1 MNFCTACG
9 GHQAGIVHL
18 AGGQTPY
25 FRIGLLRNLFL
36 VRTHRLINR

>member
-1 MNFCTACG
+1 MNFCTAYG
-9 GHQAGIVHL
+9 GHQVDRHL